1 MYAGVRREADGDSLV
16 SEGGGESNCSHIRP
30 VIMDVTNSASVSSA
44 VQKILD
50 EGHKKVNALIN
61 NAGKVTLA
69 PLECMDIDVF
79 ESQLA
84 VNLTGVVRVTQA
96 FLPLLRD
103 AAASGS
109 TARII
114 MMGSQ
119 SGTCAY
125 PLFGGYSASKFG
137 LEAVSDV
144 LRYELDEQGIKVVLL
159 KPGAIKTPLWDRGNE
174 SSSKELQKMP
184 QSAMDLYGGLIA
196 RMTCLTQQAVET
208 SLEPSEVSDLVM
220 EALTT
225 PNPRSRYNLG
235 KSARA
240 QVLARRLL
248 PDRIWDSLLLANIRK
263 VKP

>member
-1 MYAGVRREADGDSLV
+1 VYAGVRREADGESLV
-16 SEGGGESNCSHIRP
+16 SEESRIRP
-30 VIMDVTNSASVSSA
+30 VLMDVTSSASVSSA
-44 VQKILD
+44 VQSVLD
-50 EGHKKVNALIN
+50 QGHSKVNALIN

-69 PLECMDIDVF
+69 PLEFMDLDVF

-96 FLPLLRD
+96 FLPLLRN

-109 TARII
+109 TARIV

-144 LRYELDEQGIKVVLL
+144 LRYELDSQGIKVVLL

-184 QSAMDLYGGLIA
+184 ESAMDLYGELID
-196 RMTCLTQQAVET
+196 RMTVLTQKAVDT
-208 SLEPSEVSDLVM
+208 SLDPSEVSDLVM
-220 EALTT
+220 EALNS

-235 KSARA
+235 KSARV
-240 QVLARRLL
+240 QILARRLL
-248 PDRIWDSLLLANIRK
+248 PDRIWDALLLNNIK
-263 VKP
+263 QVNKPN